1 MDLRIKVTAREIFL
15 FSLHHY
21 YHSTAGAI
29 SIGCSVL
36 ALGAVAATW
45 SAQPGYMKGI
55 LALAVVL
62 IAATQPFVL
71 YRKAGKETLDPQ
83 RSRET
88 HFKIDY
94 NGLRVHQ
101 GKDKAVIRW
110 NQIVKVGKIS
120 DIYILY
126 LTKDRA
132 YLFPERVLDGGK
144 KEQFLNVIREYVPA
158 EKRKGI

>member
-1 MDLRIKVTAREIFL
+1 MDLRVKVTAREIFL

-21 YHSTAGAI
+21 YHSTPGFI
-29 SIGCSVL
+29 SIGCTVL
-36 ALGAVAATW
+36 ALGAVAAAW
-45 SAQPGYMKGI
+45 NIQPGYMKAT

-62 IAATQPFVL
+62 IAATQPFIL
-71 YRKAGKETLDPQ
+71 YRKAGREALDPK
-83 RSRET
+83 RSKET

-110 NQIVKVGKIS
+110 NQIIKAGKVS
-120 DIYILY
+120 DIYVLY

-132 YLFPERVLDGGK
+132 YLFPERVLLGGK
-144 KEQFLNVIREYVPA
+144 KEQFLNLLREYIPA
-158 EKRKGI
+158 EKRRGI

>member
-21 YHSTAGAI
+21 YHSTPGFI
-29 SIGCSVL
+29 SIGCTIL

-45 SAQPGYMKGI
+45 PAQPGYMKAALI
-55 LALAVVL
+55 LAAFL

-71 YRKAGKETLDPQ
+71 YRKAGREALDPQ

-94 NGLRVHQ
+94 NGLRIHQ

-126 LTKDRA
+126 LSKDRA
-132 YLFPERVLDGGK
+132 YLFPERALAGGR
-144 KEQFLNVIREYVPA
+144 KEQFLNLLREYLPA